1 MKQIW
6 FAGLRLL
13 WKGYTAYYSKACTDS
28 YANILLLTTAPTLVG
43 TGLFAN
49 IPPHIVIPWCS
60 YIQLQAQ
67 NLNPWHSR
75 MSPANRPKLL
85 RCRWCC
91 TELRLLQANNA
102 GMTQHI
108 CISRIWKLQKSRSH
122 PKSASSLEGKELLQ
136 TSAPRRNS
144 KAWRPE
150 QKQKTWRT
158 KFSSI
163 LESRSGLTC
172 KAVSKLPQP
181 KPSTN
186 RCSKRFPVWGK
197 AWGC

>member
-1 MKQIW
+1 
-6 FAGLRLL
+6 
-13 WKGYTAYYSKACTDS
+13 
-28 YANILLLTTAPTLVG
+28 
-43 TGLFAN
+43 
-49 IPPHIVIPWCS
+49 
-60 YIQLQAQ
+60 
-67 NLNPWHSR
+67 

-91 TELRLLQANNA
+91 TELRLLQAKMLEWPNTLHLKNLEIA
-102 GMTQHI
+102 EESFTPKI
-108 CISRIWKLQKSRSH
+108 CIQFRRQRT
-122 PKSASSLEGKELLQ
+122 SA

-163 LESRSGLTC
+163 LESLSGLTC

-186 RCSKRFPVWGK
+186 RCSKRFTVEERHEGVSLFSK
-197 AWGC
+197 VRACCHFLAADMAFIVVA